1 MSQQTDKPKKRHNTI
16 LKYSGIGFQMGVT
29 IYLGNLLGLWLDEK
43 YPNDG
48 NWYTKMVTLAAV
60 FLSMAQIIIQATKDS
75 KEADNDK

>member
-1 MSQQTDKPKKRHNTI
+1 MSQQTDKPKNRPNTI

-29 IYLGNLLGLWLDEK
+29 IYLGNLLGIWLDEK

-48 NWYTKMVTLAAV
+48 EVYSKIVTLAAV

-75 KEADNDK
+75 KKADNDK